1 MAPFNVFVEV
11 LGRKKNGQELKA
23 IDFLL
28 IASFLSRGA
37 WCPAG
42 GFQLSGSLA
51 VSGSFQATAFKFT
64 ECKHSA
70 GFASLKRARALKSCY
85 DLI

>member
-1 MAPFNVFVEV
+1 MVNTFVEV
-11 LGRKKNGQELKA
+11 LGREKNGQELKA
-23 IDFLL
+23 VGFFL
-28 IASFLSRGA
+28 IASFPNRGA

-51 VSGSFQATAFKFT
+51 VSGSFQSTAFKFT

-70 GFASLKRARALKSCY
+70 GFAGLSRGLKSFY
-85 DLI
+85 DLIQGTY